1 MFSDEQF
8 MQRAIQLA
16 LLGGVSVAPNPMVG
30 AVIVHNNRIIGEGY
44 HQLFGS
50 AHAEVNAV
58 NSVEDQSL
66 LSESTIYVSLEPCA
80 HFGKTPPCA
89 NLLVQ
94 KQFKRVVIG
103 TVDPFAKVAGQGI
116 RILQEAGI
124 ECTVGV
130 LEKDCQEVNKRF
142 FTFHQRQRPYVI
154 LKWAQ
159 TADGFIDAD
168 RNNNETG
175 EIRWISAP
183 ETQTLV
189 HQWRAEEQAIL
200 VGWKTVLNDNPSLTV
215 RAVSGKNP
223 IRVIIDSTLQDPATA
238 TVFTDGLP
246 TIVLNTLRE
255 GQEGAVQYVQLS
267 DCSVENQ
274 LKALYQLNITSVFI
288 EGGRFTLQQ
297 YIDSGNWDEARVI
310 VGTSQFGSGTK
321 APVIGQIPTKTTT
334 FATDTIHTFSP
345 S

>member
-44 HQLFGS
+44 HQVFGS

-66 LSESTIYVSLEPCA
+66 LSESTIYVTLEPCA

-94 KQFKRVVIG
+94 KNVKRVVIG

-116 RILQEAGI
+116 RILQDAGI
-124 ECTVGV
+124 DCTIGI
-130 LEKDCQEVNKRF
+130 LEAECQEVNKRF

-159 TADGFIDAD
+159 TPDGFIDAD

-175 EIRWISAP
+175 EIRWISSPDA
-183 ETQTLV
+183 QTLV

-200 VGWKTVLNDNPSLTV
+200 VGWRTVLNDNPSLTV
-215 RAVSGKNP
+215 RAVSGKSP
-223 IRVIIDSTLQDPATA
+223 IRIVVDSQLQAPKTA

-246 TIVLNTLRE
+246 TIVLNTLRDD
-255 GQEGAVQYVQLS
+255 QEDAVRFVQLP

-274 LKALYQLNITSVFI
+274 LKALYKLNITSVFI
-288 EGGRFTLQQ
+288 EGGKVTLQH
-297 YIDSGNWDEARVI
+297 YIDTTNWDEARVI
-310 VGTSQFGSGTK
+310 VGTNRFGSGIT
-321 APVIGQIPTKTTT
+321 APNIGRIPTKTTT
-334 FATDTIHTFSP
+334 YSTDTIHTFSP